1 MVKMQQTT
9 NNKHIYSEWMID
21 VYMELYIFDLVNIIS
36 QKQGI
41 FQRVSHNELLWK
53 AKVHSGNDSI

>member
-41 FQRVSHNELLWK
+41 F
-53 AKVHSGNDSI
+53 